1 MIKLLENLSHT
12 RKTINSWK
20 LQDKKIGLVPTMGN
34 LHSGHLSLIEHLKNN
49 GAQKII
55 VSIFVNPKQ
64 FGPNEDFKEY
74 PRTLDADLAKLK
86 KSGVDCVFVPNDSVI
101 YPEQKTGELNIEN
114 RYLMSMLCA
123 ENRPGHFQGVLLIVN
138 KLFNIIQPDITIFGQ
153 KDYQQ
158 YIIIRNMV
166 DNLFIPTRLLLA
178 PIHREDDGLAMS
190 SRNSYLNKKD
200 REVSPLIYKS
210 LINIRNEIVNK
221 DSNPNKIIPNY
232 INKLEEKRFKVEY
245 LEIRDK
251 DNLKEPKDFT
261 YQDDKYILLIAAQIG
276 KIRLIDNI
284 II

>member
-74 PRTLDADLAKLK
+74 PRTLDADLKKLK
-86 KSGVDCVFVPNDSVI
+86 ETYIDCVFVPNESAI
-101 YPEQKTGELNIEN
+101 YPDQETGELNIEN
-114 RYLMSMLCA
+114 RYLMSILCA
-123 ENRPGHFQGVLLIVN
+123 ENRPSHFQGVLLIVN

-158 YIIIRNMV
+158 YIIIKNMV
-166 DNLFIPTRLLLA
+166 ENLFIPTKLLLA
-178 PIHREDDGLAMS
+178 PIYRETDGLAMS
-190 SRNSYLNKKD
+190 SRNSYLQKKD
-200 REVSPLIYKS
+200 REVSPLIYKTLS
-210 LINIRNEIVNK
+210 NIRSEIINK
-221 DSNPNKIIPNY
+221 SSNPNNLIPNY
-232 INKLEEKRFKVEY
+232 IKILEKEGFVVEY

-251 DNLKEPKDFT
+251 NNLRKPKDFS
-261 YQDDKYILLIAAQIG
+261 YQKNKYILLIAARIG
-276 KIRLIDNI
+276 KTRLIDNI